1 MTDDELKALV
11 ASLAV
16 SQDRTHELIKA
27 LGAKV
32 DQMAIAQDRT
42 DHYLRPC
49 SARFARWGVTFELR
63 ARSGAFR

>member
-42 DHYLRPC
+42 DHYLPC